1 MENNQKK
8 YDTDTDRK
16 AAGVCV
22 TVGQEGSVAGWSA
35 SYRINFLKTASIQM
49 HAVDFSPV
57 SEFSDEITQ
66 KIVKTNFSVV
76 PRFSF
81 SVLTRRHRS
90 FS

>member
-1 MENNQKK
+1 MQ
-8 YDTDTDRK
+8 DTDTDRK

-57 SEFSDEITQ
+57 SEFRNCKNKLQCGAE
-66 KIVKTNFSVV
+66 V
-76 PRFSF
+76 SF
-81 SVLTRRHRS
+81 WVLTRRHRS